1 MSQNKAE
8 YAIHVDIPVA
18 LEKANVVFNMG
29 HLVFAGDMPVGIN
42 YMRLLANRFR
52 EMNTAGQIVG
62 VFHGDAAYITLNDEA
77 YNAYRQVNTGN
88 PYKNLVAELIKKGV
102 QIEECA
108 VSMEHHH
115 WLNNDLLPGVKVHS
129 GAIGRLIQLVQE
141 GYVQIHP

>member
-62 VFHGDAAYITLNDEA
+62 VFHGDAAYITLN
-77 YNAYRQVNTGN
+77 
-88 PYKNLVAELIKKGV
+88 AELIKQGV